1 MSDRKIYPATK
12 QPRRRVALR
21 PEDVDKVGQAIMT
34 LAQEL
39 WAVKDRQAV
48 TEVILKER
56 GIDISEAIDTHQPDA
71 ELEAQLSKTR
81 QGLVKKIVQDLT
93 GEYGPLE

>member
-1 MSDRKIYPATK
+1 MTEPKTYPAK
-12 QPRRRVALR
+12 KKALQR
-21 PEDVDKVGQAIMT
+21 KALVPEDIDKVGNAILT

-48 TEVILKER
+48 TELILKER
-56 GIDISEAIDTHQPDA
+56 GIDIAEAVDTYVPDA
-71 ELEAQLSKTR
+71 DMEARLSQAR
-81 QGLVKKIVQDLT
+81 QALVSKVIMDIN

>member
-1 MSDRKIYPATK
+1 MSDRKTYPATK
-12 QPRRRVALR
+12 KPRRRVALR

-71 ELEAQLSKTR
+71 ELEAHLSKTR
-81 QGLVKKIVQDLT
+81 QALVQKIVQDLT

>member
-1 MSDRKIYPATK
+1 
-12 QPRRRVALR
+12 
-21 PEDVDKVGQAIMT
+21 MT

-39 WAVKDRQAV
+39 WAVKDRQAI
-48 TEVILKER
+48 TEVILKEK

-71 ELEAQLSKTR
+71 ELEAELSKTR

>member
-1 MSDRKIYPATK
+1 
-12 QPRRRVALR
+12 
-21 PEDVDKVGQAIMT
+21 MT

-48 TEVILKER
+48 TEAVLKER

-71 ELEAQLSKTR
+71 ELEAQLTKTR
-81 QGLVKKIVQDLT
+81 QGLVRKIVQDLT